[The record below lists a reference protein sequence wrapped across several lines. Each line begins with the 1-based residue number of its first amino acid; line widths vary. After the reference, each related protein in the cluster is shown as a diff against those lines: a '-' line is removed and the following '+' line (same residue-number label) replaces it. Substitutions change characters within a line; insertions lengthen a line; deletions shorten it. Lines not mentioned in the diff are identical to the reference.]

1 MGRNLATPEVLAVI
15 QSLWA
20 LAHALE
26 ARSKRMHRDLGITG
40 PQRLVLRAIGESP
53 GCAPGEV
60 ARLLHLNPGTVSRL
74 VAALERSRLV
84 RREADRGD
92 GRRQRL
98 LLTSRGKRLNVEHR
112 GTVEAA
118 VRDALAASPPGHAR
132 ATRTFVGRL
141 TEALARPDR

>member
-1 MGRNLATPEVLAVI
+1 MGRKLPTPEVLAVI

-40 PQRLVLRAIGESP
+40 PQRLVLRAVGESP

-74 VAALERSRLV
+74 VAGLIRSRLV

-92 GRRQRL
+92 ARRQRL
-98 LLTSRGKRLNVEHR
+98 LLTRRGKRLNVEHR
-112 GTVEAA
+112 GTIEAA
-118 VRDALAASPPGHAR
+118 VRDALAGSAPGQAR
-132 ATRTFVGRL
+132 AARAFVGRL
-141 TEALARPDR
+141 TEELARADR